1 MATTRL
7 MPLHIGKG
15 RTVGTAIAAIIDYV
29 ENPGKTDNGNLIT
42 SWQCDSRVADREFLF
57 SKQQYIRNTGRVRG
71 EDNVIAYHL
80 RQSFRPGE
88 ITPEEA
94 NRIGYEFAERF
105 LKGNHAFI
113 VCTHTDKQHIHN
125 HIYWNSTSLDCTRKF
140 RNFWGSTM
148 AVRKLSDLICV
159 QHRLSVIE
167 NPKPHGISYNRW
179 QGDIEKLSN
188 RDRLC
193 LDMDAAL
200 AKKPHDLE
208 GFYSLMEQAGYTV
221 TRGKNITF
229 RHPRQKRN
237 IRMRSLP
244 EEYREDAIREV
255 LSGRRIHNP
264 RKRRSPL
271 AEQKAQL
278 VSSLEAKQNQGRGH
292 YYDLSIQNQITKQQ
306 ARALLYYQQHGFTS
320 ADDFDAFAESVEAV
334 KQRKDALSA
343 QITSAEKRLNEIAVL
358 QKHITNYLKTKDIYA
373 GYRASGYSK
382 AYYEEHE
389 DAIKLCKASKR
400 AFDEL
405 LPSDTSGK
413 TAGSHKKQLPSLK
426 ALRAE
431 YAELLAMKKAAYP
444 EYYRSK
450 DEYRELLTYQANLAG
465 LFGIENVRSAPQR
478 EHQQEEK

>member
-1 MATTRL
+1 MATTR
-7 MPLHIGKG
+7 
-15 RTVGTAIAAIIDYV
+15 IIPMHQ
-29 ENPGKTDNGNLIT
+29 NKGKTIRQCLSDRLDYGKNPDKTQEGQLI
-42 SWQCDSRVADREFLF
+42 SAYACDPETADAEFALSKREYFQL
-57 SKQQYIRNTGRVRG
+57 TGRRQ
-71 EDNVIAYHL
+71 DSDVIAYQV

-320 ADDFDAFAESVEAV
+320 ADDFEAFAESVEAV
-334 KQRKDALSA
+334 KQRRDALSA
-343 QITSAEKRLNEIAVL
+343 QITSTEKRLNEIAVL

-413 TAGSHKKQLPSLK
+413 TAGSHKKQLPSLN

-444 EYYRSK
+444 EYYRAK

-465 LFGIENVRSAPQR
+465 LFGIENVRSTPQR

>member
-1 MATTRL
+1 MATTR
-7 MPLHIGKG
+7 
-15 RTVGTAIAAIIDYV
+15 IIPMHQ
-29 ENPGKTDNGNLIT
+29 NKGKTIRQCLSDRLDYGKNPDKTHDGQLI
-42 SWQCDSRVADREFLF
+42 SAYACDPETADAEFALSKREYYQL
-57 SKQQYIRNTGRVRG
+57 TGRRQ
-71 EDNVIAYHL
+71 DSDVIAYQV

-320 ADDFDAFAESVEAV
+320 ADDFEAFAESVEAV
-334 KQRKDALSA
+334 KQRRDR
-343 QITSAEKRLNEIAVL
+343 IFMDE
-358 QKHITNYLKTKDIYA
+358 
-373 GYRASGYSK
+373 
-382 AYYEEHE
+382 YYEH
-389 DAIKLCKASKR
+389 
-400 AFDEL
+400 
-405 LPSDTSGK
+405 
-413 TAGSHKKQLPSLK
+413 
-426 ALRAE
+426 LRADNIEAFSKERNDE
-431 YAELLAMKKAAYP
+431 YVGRAEEYKAAKSALLEGLGLEHLFDHSHELTPKEKEIWMLFDRVDVAELLARDAFAKGAYMLGA
-444 EYYRSK
+444 E
-450 DEYRELLTYQANLAG
+450 DREIML
-465 LFGIENVRSAPQR
+465 
-478 EHQQEEK
+478 K

>member
-1 MATTRL
+1 MATTR
-7 MPLHIGKG
+7 
-15 RTVGTAIAAIIDYV
+15 IIPMHQ
-29 ENPGKTDNGNLIT
+29 NKGKTIRQCLSDRLDYGKNPDKTHDGQLI
-42 SWQCDSRVADREFLF
+42 SAYACDPETADAEFALSKREYYQL
-57 SKQQYIRNTGRVRG
+57 TGRRQ
-71 EDNVIAYHL
+71 DSDVIAYQV

-320 ADDFDAFAESVEAV
+320 ADDFEAFAESVEAV
-334 KQRKDALSA
+334 KQRRDALSA
-343 QITSAEKRLNEIAVL
+343 QITSTEKRLNEIAVL

-389 DAIKLCKASKR
+389 DEIKLCKASKR

>member
-1 MATTRL
+1 M
-7 MPLHIGKG
+7 HQNK
-15 RTVGTAIAAIIDYV
+15 
-29 ENPGKTDNGNLIT
+29 GKTIRQCLSYRLDYGKNPDKTQEGQLI
-42 SWQCDSRVADREFLF
+42 SAYACDPETADAEFALSKREYFQL
-57 SKQQYIRNTGRVRG
+57 TGRRQ
-71 EDNVIAYHL
+71 DSDVIAYQV

-179 QGDIEKLSN
+179 QGDIKKLSN

-200 AKKPHDLE
+200 ANKPHDLE

-229 RHPRQKRN
+229 SHPRQKRN

-255 LSGRRIHNP
+255 LAGRRIHNP
-264 RKRRSPL
+264 RRRRNSL

-278 VSSLEAKQNQGRGH
+278 VSSLEAKQNQGRGR

-320 ADDFDAFAESVEAV
+320 ADDFDAFAESVEAA
-334 KQRKDALSA
+334 KQRRDALSA

-444 EYYRSK
+444 EYYRAK